1 MISPLKKLKNQ
12 IGAEAFLG
20 VGGIVGKKYIDAFKN
35 RKEHGGGISGMIKA
49 GGEELGF
56 GDKDKA
62 LSEIN
67 SKLDTL
73 LGGEGGEIQDT
84 AVDPSL
90 APPAPF
96 SPATPLNFKEF
107 MTTPQQAPTSNG
119 TGSANAVFG
128 DVRPMSIADPNI
140 NTKSSLFN
148 KKQKNY

>member
-1 MISPLKKLKNQ
+1 
-12 IGAEAFLG
+12 
-20 VGGIVGKKYIDAFKN
+20 
-35 RKEHGGGISGMIKA
+35 MIKA

-67 SKLDTL
+67 SKLDQL
-73 LGGEGGEIQDT
+73 IGEGGEGDIPDPAQDP
-84 AVDPSL
+84 AL
-90 APPAPF
+90 APQAPF

-107 MTTPQQAPTSNG
+107 MTTPQQAPASNG

-128 DVRPMSIADPNI
+128 DVRPMSVSDPNI